1 MNKIKIGV
9 CFMNIGAKYKDITY
23 WSRQNKISYCK
34 KHDYDFIEDETVY
47 NPDKPIP
54 WTKIPLILK
63 YINDYDYIA
72 WIDADILIMNLNTK
86 IEHFINKYPTD
97 IICGSDWRMTN
108 TGVMIIKSSDFSK
121 NFIKAIETN
130 VYDPKEDKN
139 DRYLNWEQGSF
150 INLCDKNFM
159 NCMSENHICVT
170 IPTEMNSYWY
180 NYFPG
185 HFVLHF
191 AGVRGELLQYLIRD
205 HYPERL
211 DMDSDETY
219 NSRME
224 WLAGPIRDHF
234 DKKLKHDRENEL
246 KHLYSYRVLL
256 DNFRCYDYDIN
267 NKMRLGNKYDGGYV
281 IANLDINYDCY
292 ISAGVSNEESFTRD
306 LIKKYS
312 FNKNNSFAFDG
323 TIDDYPYSFTNDIT
337 FIKKNIGNTDN
348 NQFTDLKFL
357 IEKYNNIFLKMDI
370 QGSEYQWLSSLNEND
385 LKKFSQIVIKF
396 HSLSSD
402 DDLQSKIECLK
413 KINKLFYPIH
423 IHANNHSL
431 VVIKS
436 DFYHVPDVLEVTY
449 IRKDLYNYEKPSF
462 SKEKFPTIL
471 DSPNNALNN
480 DIKLNFYPFQPY
492 YFSLTTIP
500 SRLSKLNSVIKSLQN
515 QNIKPTKIFI
525 NIPKHYERFDCPG
538 VSPTDIKD
546 MSNVVINFC
555 DNDYGPATKF
565 LPMFSIDYIDDDDP
579 IIIVNDDIIYDPN
592 LSSYLLKD
600 AVRYPDS
607 CITSFGITHSAY
619 MFDNSKWFC
628 DFNSQNIK
636 PCGFRE
642 KFEGYVDVFEG
653 FKGALLKKKLFKDDV
668 FVFPNNEYKFSDDIW
683 FSGHIIKNGF
693 TIFISKFK
701 NESKFIQDDVD
712 ASDLNVRNKRMYDTA
727 YYFHQT
733 YGIWKIDA

>member
-1 MNKIKIGV
+1 MNNKIKIGV
-9 CFMNIGAKYKDITY
+9 CFMSIGDKYKNITY
-23 WSRQNKISYCK
+23 WSRQNKISYCN
-34 KHDYDFIEDETVY
+34 KHDYDFIEDESVY
-47 NPDKPIP
+47 NPNKPIP

-63 YINDYDYIA
+63 YINNYDYIA

-108 TGVMIIKSSDFSK
+108 TGVMIIKSTDFSK
-121 NFIKAIETN
+121 KFIKAIETN
-130 VYDPKEDKN
+130 VYDPNEDKKE
-139 DRYLNWEQGSF
+139 RYLNWEQGSF

-159 NCMSENHICVT
+159 NCMSENHICITV
-170 IPTEMNSYWY
+170 PTEMNSYWY

-185 HFVLHF
+185 HFVMHF

-211 DMDSDETY
+211 DIDSDETY

-234 DKKLKHDRENEL
+234 DEKLRYDRENEL
-246 KHLYSYRVLL
+246 KYLYSHRVLL

-267 NKMRLGNKYDGGYV
+267 NKMRLGNLYDGGYV
-281 IANLDINYDCY
+281 IPILPY
-292 ISAGVSNEESFTRD
+292 TK
-306 LIKKYS
+306 LYS
-312 FNKNNSFAFDG
+312 FETS
-323 TIDDYPYSFTNDIT
+323 
-337 FIKKNIGNTDN
+337 KNISFDIDFISKFCNSTVNIYDPTISSLPPIKTSYDTSKVNLYKIELNEDNTLDKILSEENNNTFLLRIDTYGN
-348 NQFTDLKFL
+348 
-357 IEKYNNIFLKMDI
+357 
-370 QGSEYQWLSSLNEND
+370 EYSCLSSASEETLN
-385 LKKFSQIVIKF
+385 KFMTIVVEF

-402 DDLQSKIECLK
+402 ENVKSKIECLK

-423 IHANNHSL
+423 IHANNHSP

-436 DFYHVPDVLEVTY
+436 EFYHVPDVLEVTY
-449 IRKDLYNYEKPSF
+449 IRKDLYKDEKPF
-462 SKEKFPTIL
+462 FTKQKFPTLL
-471 DSPNNALNN
+471 DSPNHGVYK

-500 SRLSKLNSVIKSLQN
+500 SRLSKLNSVIESLQN
-515 QNIKPTKIFI
+515 QNIKPEKIFI
-525 NIPKHYERFDCPG
+525 NIPKHYERFNCPG
-538 VSPTDIKD
+538 VSPTNIKD

-565 LPMFSIDYIDDDDP
+565 LPIFNINDIDEDDP
-579 IIIVNDDIIYDPN
+579 IIIVDDDIIYDPN

-600 AVRYPDS
+600 AVRFPDS

-619 MFDNSKWFC
+619 MFDNTKWFC
-628 DFNSQNIK
+628 DFNSQNLK

-642 KFEGYVDVFEG
+642 KFEGYVDAFEA
-653 FKGALLKKKLFKDDV
+653 FKGTLLKKKLFKEDV
-668 FVFPNNEYKFSDDIW
+668 FVFTNNEYKFSDDIW

-693 TIFISKFK
+693 TIFMSKFK
-701 NESKFIQDDVD
+701 NESKFIQDEVD
-712 ASDLNVRNKRMYDTA
+712 ALSSDLNVRNKRMNDTA

-733 YGIWKIDA
+733 YGIWKMDA